1 MDSLFNGVDPDQ
13 FRLAAFRLRSKL
25 MKRKSRI
32 NLPGIGF
39 ALGLA
44 LLWEVCARQGWL
56 TSYVPPLSVIFTA
69 MWTGLLDGDISS
81 QIGTTLGVYLRAL
94 ALGSALAIGIGIL
107 MGAYRP
113 VYDAFK
119 VIVEFMRPVPSVA
132 TIPLGILFFGL
143 GATMRIYVIT
153 YAVFWPLLINT
164 LYGVRAIDPQALD
177 VARNF
182 GIKGQE
188 ALVRVTLPSSIATI
202 ATGFRISASIAL
214 IVTVTT
220 ELVAGNS
227 GIGFFISQ
235 MEQANRLPPMYAAI
249 ILTGILGYGLNALY
263 VWLEHRFVFWTP
275 AAREQAA

>member
-1 MDSLFNGVDPDQ
+1 M
-13 FRLAAFRLRSKL
+13 R
-25 MKRKSRI
+25 RKSRF
-32 NLPGIGF
+32 NWQGF
-39 ALGLA
+39 VFAVILTG
-44 LLWEVCARQGWL
+44 LWEFCARQGWL
-56 TSYVPPLSVIFTA
+56 TSYVPPPSVIFVS
-69 MWTGLLDGDISS
+69 MWKGLVDGDISS
-81 QIGTTLGVYLRAL
+81 QIWTTLSVYLRAL
-94 ALGSALAIGIGIL
+94 LLGSVLAISIGIL

-132 TIPLGILFFGL
+132 TIPLAILFFGL
-143 GATMRIYVIT
+143 GAEMRIYVIT
-153 YAVFWPLLINT
+153 YAVFWPMLINT
-164 LYGVRAIDPQALD
+164 LYGVRGIDPQSLD

-182 GIKGQE
+182 GIRGGE
-188 ALVRVTLPSSIATI
+188 ALVRVTLPSAVASI

-214 IVTVTT
+214 IVTVTV

-249 ILTGILGYGLNALY
+249 VLTGIIGYGLNWFY
-263 VWLEHRFVFWTP
+263 VWLEKKVVFWTP

>member
-1 MDSLFNGVDPDQ
+1 MQQKKSSFNVAG
-13 FRLAAFRLRSKL
+13 F
-25 MKRKSRI
+25 
-32 NLPGIGF
+32 GF
-39 ALGLA
+39 AVLLTI
-44 LLWEVCARQGWL
+44 LWEYAARQNWL
-56 TSYVPPLSVIFTA
+56 TSYVPPPSVIFAA
-69 MWTGLLDGDISS
+69 MWTGLLNGDISS
-81 QIGTTLGVYLRAL
+81 QIGTTLSVYVQAL
-94 ALGSALAIGIGIL
+94 LLGSALAISIGIL

-113 VYDAFK
+113 FYDCFK
-119 VIVEFMRPVPSVA
+119 VIVELMRPIPSVA
-132 TIPLGILFFGL
+132 TIPLAILFFGL
-143 GATMRIYVIT
+143 GAQMRIYVIT
-153 YAVFWPLLINT
+153 YAVFWPMLINT

-188 ALVRVTLPSSIATI
+188 ALVRVTLPSAIATI

-249 ILTGILGYGLNALY
+249 ILTGIIGYGLNWLY
-263 VWLEHRFVFWTP
+263 VWMEKKFVFWTP
-275 AAREQAA
+275 AAREQTI